1 MKKNIGKILAVILVV
16 ALLATVL
23 CACNAESYQ
32 KKLEKKGYSVTTAT
46 SNDKESTY
54 AWTVTA
60 INKNTGDT
68 VVIRKYNNVEDA
80 KKAESNGL
88 NVSVGD
94 FKKVT
99 KRQGKIVFSGT
110 EQAVKDAM

>member
-32 KKLEKKGYSVTTAT
+32 KKLEKKGYAVTTAT
-46 SNDKESTY
+46 SNDKESTA

-60 INKNTGDT
+60 INKNTGEHRCYHQ
-68 VVIRKYNNVEDA
+68 IQQLRRCK
-80 KKAESNGL
+80 ES
-88 NVSVGD
+88 
-94 FKKVT
+94 
-99 KRQGKIVFSGT
+99 RI
-110 EQAVKDAM
+110 

>member
-32 KKLEKKGYSVTTAT
+32 KKLEKKGYAVTTAT
-46 SNDKESTY
+46 SNDKESTA

-60 INKNTGDT
+60 VSKEAGM
-68 VVIRKYNNVEDA
+68 VVITKYNNVEDA